1 VAENPSF
8 AQKEFNRAFVLMQ
21 YFGYLRRDPDAAGFT
36 FWLGKLNAFGGDYV
50 RAEMVKAFISS
61 DEYRKR
67 FGQEPRNRANSK
79 GREVI
84 YLLAAF
90 LSLTPGNVIMESYFG
105 ARRVRGKRGR
115 GASGKTIVFG
125 IFKRNGCVYTEVVP
139 DSRKRTLLAVIRGRV
154 ELDAVVHSDGWRGY
168 DGLVDVGYAKHFR
181 VNHSANE
188 FARGASHV
196 NGIESFWSY
205 AKRRL
210 QKFNGV
216 PARTFYLHLKECEYR
231 FNNRN
236 KEPST
241 LLLKLLEKLPL

>member
-1 VAENPSF
+1 VQQLNRYYRRSKISERKFRQVVRHFALDFTASDVAKLTGLTRKSVTSIF
-8 AQKEFNRAFVLMQ
+8 
-21 YFGYLRRDPDAAGFT
+21 LRIRVRIAEECERQSP
-36 FWLGKLNAFGGDYV
+36 FGG
-50 RAEMVKAFISS
+50 
-61 DEYRKR
+61 
-67 FGQEPRNRANSK
+67 
-79 GREVI
+79 EVE
-84 YLLAAF
+84 
-90 LSLTPGNVIMESYFG
+90 VDESYFG

-139 DSRKRTLLAVIRGRV
+139 DCRKRTLLAVMRGRV
-154 ELDAVVHSDGWRGY
+154 TPDAVVHSDGWRGY

-181 VNHSANE
+181 VHHGRNE
-188 FARGASHV
+188 FARGTAHV
-196 NGIESFWSY
+196 NGIESFWSH

-236 KEPST
+236 KELSE
-241 LLLKLLEKLPL
+241 LLLKLLERHPL

>member
-1 VAENPSF
+1 MKSVNRYYQRSKISERKVRQIVRYFAMDFTASDVAQLTGLTRKTVTVIFLRIRQRVAAEC
-8 AQKEFNRAFVLMQ
+8 ERASP
-21 YFGYLRRDPDAAGFT
+21 Y
-36 FWLGKLNAFGGDYV
+36 
-50 RAEMVKAFISS
+50 S
-61 DEYRKR
+61 DC
-67 FGQEPRNRANSK
+67 
-79 GREVI
+79 EVE
-84 YLLAAF
+84 
-90 LSLTPGNVIMESYFG
+90 VDESYFG

-139 DSRKRTLLAVIRGRV
+139 DCRKRTLQAVIRGRV
-154 ELDAVVHSDGWRGY
+154 ALDTVIHSDGWRGY

-181 VNHSANE
+181 VDHGQDQ
-188 FARGASHV
+188 FVRGPHHV

-231 FNNRN
+231 FNNRTRN
-236 KEPST
+236 LSRE
-241 LLLKLLEKLPL
+241 LLKLLVRYPL

>member
-1 VAENPSF
+1 MRQLNRYYRRSKISERKFRQVVRLFALDFTASDVAQLTGLTRKSVTSIFLRVRERVAEECERQSP
-8 AQKEFNRAFVLMQ
+8 
-21 YFGYLRRDPDAAGFT
+21 
-36 FWLGKLNAFGGDYV
+36 FGG
-50 RAEMVKAFISS
+50 
-61 DEYRKR
+61 
-67 FGQEPRNRANSK
+67 
-79 GREVI
+79 EVE
-84 YLLAAF
+84 
-90 LSLTPGNVIMESYFG
+90 VDESYFG

-125 IFKRNGCVYTEVVP
+125 VFKRNGCVYTEVVP
-139 DSRKRTLLAVIRGRV
+139 DCRKRTLLAVIRGRV
-154 ELDAVVHSDGWRGY
+154 ALDAVVHSDGWRGY

-188 FARGASHV
+188 FARGTSHV

-236 KEPST
+236 REPSR
-241 LLLKLLEKLPL
+241 LLLKLLERHPL

>member
-1 VAENPSF
+1 MQRQNRYYRRSRISEWKFRLLVRYFALDLPASDVAELTGLTHKTVNSIF
-8 AQKEFNRAFVLMQ
+8 LKIRRRLAQECERQSPFSRC
-21 YFGYLRRDPDAAGFT
+21 
-36 FWLGKLNAFGGDYV
+36 
-50 RAEMVKAFISS
+50 
-61 DEYRKR
+61 
-67 FGQEPRNRANSK
+67 
-79 GREVI
+79 EVE
-84 YLLAAF
+84 
-90 LSLTPGNVIMESYFG
+90 VDESYFG

-139 DSRKRTLLAVIRGRV
+139 DCRKRTLLAVIRGRIT
-154 ELDAVVHSDGWRGY
+154 LDAVVHSDAWRGY

-181 VNHSANE
+181 VNHSSNE
-188 FARGASHV
+188 FARGPSHV

-236 KEPST
+236 KELGK
-241 LLLKLLEKLPL
+241 LLLKLLEGHPL